1 MAMQRLPASTET
13 AERLAAAGRR
23 PEAVLMMN
31 QLAANSDPNALF
43 ALGLWRLGGRIVPR
57 DVAQARD
64 LFHRAGEA
72 GRLDGAKVHANFL
85 ASGTGGAADWPGAL
99 KRLGTL
105 ARRDAE
111 SKAALELIGAMD
123 LDASG
128 HPAATPVGVTVHE
141 APEARHFPTFL
152 TPRECDYLVKVAAPR
167 MKPSVVVDERTGRQV
182 PNPIR
187 TSDGADFPWLLADP
201 AVTALNRR
209 IAAASG
215 TGFDQGEPLQ
225 VLRYR
230 PGQQY
235 KPHLDA
241 IAGLDNQRILTMIVY
256 LTDDYQ
262 GGETRFMR
270 SGFTFRGGK
279 GDALLFHN
287 TLPDG
292 RPDPASEHAGLP
304 VTSGAKLIASRW
316 IRART
321 LVPE

>member
-1 MAMQRLPASTET
+1 MQRLPATVET
-13 AERLAAAGRR
+13 AERLAASGRR

-31 QLAANSDPNALF
+31 QLAARGDADALF
-43 ALGLWRLGGRIVPR
+43 ALGIWRLAGRIMPR
-57 DVAQARD
+57 DVAQSRD
-64 LFHRAGEA
+64 FFRRAAEA
-72 GRLDGAKVHANFL
+72 GRVDGAKVHANFL
-85 ASGTGGAADWPGAL
+85 ASGTGGPADWPGAV
-99 KRLGTL
+99 KRLAALGRHDP
-105 ARRDAE
+105 A
-111 SKAALELIGAMD
+111 SKAALKLIETMA
-123 LDASG
+123 LDADG
-128 HPAATPVGVTVHE
+128 APALPPTGVVVHE
-141 APEARHFPTFL
+141 
-152 TPRECDYLVKVAAPR
+152 TPRVLRFDSFFFARECDYLAATAAPR
-167 MKPSVVVDERTGRQV
+167 MQPSVVVDERTGKQI

-187 TSDGADFPWLLADP
+187 TSDGAAFPWLLADP

-215 TGFDQGEPLQ
+215 TAFDQGEPLQ

-262 GGETRFMR
+262 GGETRFLR
-270 SGFTFRGGK
+270 SGFTFRGRK

-292 RPDPASEHAGLP
+292 RPDPMSEHAGLP
-304 VTSGAKLIASRW
+304 VTAGTKLIASRW